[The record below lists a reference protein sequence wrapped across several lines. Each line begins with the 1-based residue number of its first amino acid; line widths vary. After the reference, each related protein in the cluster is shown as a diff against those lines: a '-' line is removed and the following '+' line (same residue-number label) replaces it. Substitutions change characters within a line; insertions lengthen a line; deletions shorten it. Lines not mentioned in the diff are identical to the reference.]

1 METMSF
7 PGMER
12 IVYGID
18 FSGARD
24 AGRRIWVACGIIE
37 GAELFVTECFRAKDL
52 SGSGEDRERSHRAL
66 RGFINKQ
73 KNSIFGMDFPFGLPK
88 TLVKEGSWEEWV
100 LAFQDRY
107 TSPEQFRGSCTSTSG
122 GKELKRL
129 TDVERKTPFSPYN
142 LRLYRQTFFGIKD
155 VLGPLIRDSAVSIL
169 PMQKPVSGK
178 AWVIE
183 VCPASTLKKERLSSP
198 YKGGGGKKRSAREK
212 ILRCMQNT
220 GILKIQKSALRSTII
235 DDRGGDALDSVIA
248 AFAAFRALRGGLT
261 FEKNSP
267 YALEGWVYV

>member
-37 GAELFVTECFRAKDL
+37 GVELFVTECFRAKDL